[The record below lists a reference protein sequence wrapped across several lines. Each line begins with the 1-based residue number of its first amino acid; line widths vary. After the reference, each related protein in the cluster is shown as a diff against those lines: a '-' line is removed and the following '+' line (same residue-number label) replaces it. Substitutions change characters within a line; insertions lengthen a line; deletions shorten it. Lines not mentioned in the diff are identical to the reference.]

1 MAQFRQLRALT
12 NVKWPWMWRNTE
24 PSGPVPERNWSAVTA
39 GTCGEHEIKCSFTA
53 KDMTLKGC
61 EGTKRSCLMDEGL
74 AWARYHD
81 NNRQVQPHLHVSK
94 VKNCDFRL
102 GVFRVLSLTGSWA
115 MFSCFC
121 NCICIC
127 PATSAPNAPAITAC
141 VTIDQSAL

>member
-12 NVKWPWMWRNTE
+12 NAKWPWMWRNTE
-24 PSGPVPERNWSAVTA
+24 PSGPGPERNWSAVTA
-39 GTCGEHEIKCSFTA
+39 GTCGEHGIKCSFTA

-61 EGTKRSCLMDEGL
+61 EGTERSCLMDEGL

-102 GVFRVLSLTGSWA
+102 GVFRVLSSTGSWA
-115 MFSCFC
+115 MFFLFLQLHLHLSCHVC
-121 NCICIC
+121 SECSSNHCIQLAW
-127 PATSAPNAPAITAC
+127 P
-141 VTIDQSAL
+141 